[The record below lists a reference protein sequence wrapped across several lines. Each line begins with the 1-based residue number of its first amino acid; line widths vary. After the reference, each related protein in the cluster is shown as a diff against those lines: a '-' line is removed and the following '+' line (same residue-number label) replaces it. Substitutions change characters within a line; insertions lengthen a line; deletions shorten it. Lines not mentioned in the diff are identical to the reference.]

1 MATQSLYRRYRP
13 RKFSEV
19 KGQDH
24 VVRALRDAVV
34 AGREGQAYLF
44 SGPRGTGKTTSARI
58 LAKVLNCSNVVDGEP
73 CCECDSCIAVEK
85 GTSYDVHELD
95 AASNNGVEAIRDL
108 IEKASLGT
116 PGRHKVYILDEVH
129 MLSKAAE
136 AALLKTLEEPPPH
149 VVFVLAT
156 TDPQKMSDTIRS
168 RTQHLQFH
176 LLPADTLA
184 EHVQWVAADAG
195 YNLSPEAIESALV
208 QGGGSA
214 RDTLSALELI
224 ASTGGEVDDA
234 VNLDEFIAAM
244 IDHDAGRAL
253 TAMAHAVTLGRDPRT
268 VTEEL
273 VRHLRN
279 AFLSLMAPELVMLPS
294 DRLDS
299 LSLQAQQVGAAGL
312 VRAIEKL
319 GTTLVDMRSAPDPR
333 VLVEVVL
340 VQLTHQDASSDVE
353 ALVARLERLEQKVK
367 SFGEAGPS
375 KPAPGPT
382 DPATGRAVLGGAAR
396 RPATDS
402 AATAA
407 PTVAT
412 EPQPERTPVAAPH
425 DTTRSAGAES
435 SRDDVNPTT
444 GSEVHSADAADRQRS
459 AADDARPPG
468 AERAVLGSGAR
479 RPTPDQPMISSDRN
493 LERSVSQR
501 SGTTS
506 RPGAAGSASA
516 GSTNLGSASSGSVAA
531 TQPTGV
537 SVPDAW
543 DQSLK
548 STITPLMV
556 RALFAAGTFVSGSGE
571 RWKFDLPSA
580 AHATRCEPHRA
591 TIESQ
596 LAVLVG
602 HPVSIEFVTGSARA
616 SEESGNTAAAQQEV
630 QRQQEAEGRPATG
643 GSAESVRPKPP
654 ANTGSSQRNDEER
667 SHRGPDA
674 PDPST
679 AAPAKSAPK
688 AASRPAIER
697 AKAAAAASA
706 TELEVEA
713 VAAVPV
719 FEPDDEIDLS
729 DLTDAPPESV
739 RTPLDHLTDAFPG
752 SQFITDG

>member
-73 CCECDSCIAVEK
+73 CCECESCIAVEK

-195 YNLSPEAIESALV
+195 YDLSPEAIESALV

-234 VNLDEFIAAM
+234 VNLDEFVAAM

-299 LSLQAQQVGAAGL
+299 LSFQAQQVGAAGL

-375 KPAPGPT
+375 KPTPGPT
-382 DPATGRAVLGGAAR
+382 DPATGRAVLGGASR
-396 RPATDS
+396 RPTTGS
-402 AATAA
+402 AAAA
-407 PTVAT
+407 ARTVAESQT
-412 EPQPERTPVAAPH
+412 QRTAVATPH
-425 DTTRSAGAES
+425 DTTGSAAES
-435 SRDDVNPTT
+435 AVDDISPAAGNE
-444 GSEVHSADAADRQRS
+444 GRSADAADRRRS
-459 AADDARPPG
+459 EAHDARPAG
-468 AERAVLGSGAR
+468 SGRAVLGSGAR
-479 RPTPDQPMISSDRN
+479 RPTPDQPMISSDKN
-493 LERSVSQR
+493 LERSVSQG
-501 SGTTS
+501 SGTTTS
-506 RPGAAGSASA
+506 RSTAAASASAPPANPGSASA
-516 GSTNLGSASSGSVAA
+516 ASAA
-531 TQPTGV
+531 TQPTGM

-543 DQSLK
+543 DRSLK

-571 RWKFDLPSA
+571 RWKFDLPSE

-596 LAVLVG
+596 LAALVG
-602 HPVSIEFVTGSARA
+602 HPVSIEFVTGTIRA
-616 SEESGNTAAAQQEV
+616 SDETGHTKAGQQEV
-630 QRQQEAEGRPATG
+630 QRQHEAEGRSTTA
-643 GSAESVRPKPP
+643 GSAAAVRPKPSGKS
-654 ANTGSSQRNDEER
+654 GSDQGQDEER
-667 SHRGPDA
+667 SHRAPDA
-674 PDPST
+674 PNPS
-679 AAPAKSAPK
+679 AAGSADNAPK

-706 TELEVEA
+706 TELEVEV

-752 SQFITDG
+752 SQFITDD